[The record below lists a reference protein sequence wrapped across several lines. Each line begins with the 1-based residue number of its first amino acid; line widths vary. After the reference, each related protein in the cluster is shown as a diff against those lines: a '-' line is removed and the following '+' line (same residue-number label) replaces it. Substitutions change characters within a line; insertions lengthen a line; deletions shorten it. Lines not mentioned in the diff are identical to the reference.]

1 MRFVDAQDMFTF
13 LAFSLVATTICVDPG
28 HPSEVGIG
36 TRGKKLT
43 EVAVCWKVALELKK
57 ELEHDGYRVVL
68 TKTAERQKVLNK
80 KRAEIANTSGT
91 AFFVRLHCDAGNGT
105 GIETYF
111 PDRQGRVG
119 KMTGPSQDVIRASEA
134 AASKFHPAMI
144 KALGG
149 ALRDNGFHSDTKTLI
164 GGKQGALT
172 GSIYSKVPVVL
183 VEMVVLQ
190 NPKDEAFFLKAGGY
204 QKMAKA
210 LAAGVRAVVPPK

>member
-1 MRFVDAQDMFTF
+1 MLMFL
-13 LAFSLVATTICVDPG
+13 LATAWAPTICIDPG
-28 HPSEVGIG
+28 HPSEVGLG

-43 EVAVCWKVALELKK
+43 EVGVCWKVALELKR

-68 TKTAERQKVLNK
+68 TKSAEREKVLNK
-80 KRAEIANTSGT
+80 RRAEIANTSDT

-111 PDRQGRVG
+111 PDRQGHVG
-119 KMTGPSQDVIRASEA
+119 KMTGPSQAVIKASKE
-134 AASKFHPAMI
+134 AASKFHPALI

-149 ALRDNGFHSDTKTLI
+149 ALRDNGFHPDTKTLI

-190 NPKDEAFFLKAGGY
+190 NPKDEAFFLKPGGY
-204 QKMAKA
+204 GKMAEA
-210 LAAGVRAVVPPK
+210 LAAGVRAVVPG